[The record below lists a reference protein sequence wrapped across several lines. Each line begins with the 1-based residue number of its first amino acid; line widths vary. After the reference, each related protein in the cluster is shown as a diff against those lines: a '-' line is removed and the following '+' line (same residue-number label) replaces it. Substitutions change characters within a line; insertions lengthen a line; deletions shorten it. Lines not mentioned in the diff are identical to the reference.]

1 MAKQY
6 PNRYVVN
13 VKSPK
18 DEAACRAAYSEL
30 NPAAK
35 RRDGKDISAV
45 RTVSGEYGY
54 ALLPKSI
61 NRSKDR
67 EIHRGESFISR
78 SEVRKQMKK

>member
-6 PNRYVVN
+6 PNRNVVN

-18 DEAACRAAYSEL
+18 NEAEYRAAYAEL
-30 NPAAK
+30 NPAAN

-61 NRSKDR
+61 NRSRDR
-67 EIHRGESFISR
+67 EVHRGESFLSK

>member
-1 MAKQY
+1 MTKHY
-6 PNRYVVN
+6 PNRNVVN

-18 DEAACRAAYSEL
+18 NEAECRAAYAEL

-54 ALLPKSI
+54 ALLPEGV
-61 NRSKDR
+61 NRSRDGKA
-67 EIHRGESFISR
+67 HRGESFISR